1 MLVSNRFLDLG
12 TTCHTLS
19 PRGRSDRDVDSLLL
33 SLTNMMSPDCPP
45 LPSIDDPELL
55 LQVYTHQSIQS
66 DEQEF
71 VENIGDNDRLEDLG
85 AKALEL
91 AITQRLFDKKP
102 LISAIEIAVS
112 DTSPAEEA
120 NKSYFIPGIEKKFVI
135 GKQPSRSGNC
145 LLDEKEFEVQSIQ
158 TRRDKDP
165 SSKGSAHQTI

>member
-1 MLVSNRFLDLG
+1 
-12 TTCHTLS
+12 
-19 PRGRSDRDVDSLLL
+19 
-33 SLTNMMSPDCPP
+33 MSPDCPP

-112 DTSPAEEA
+112 DT
-120 NKSYFIPGIEKKFVI
+120 FTCF
-135 GKQPSRSGNC
+135 SG
-145 LLDEKEFEVQSIQ
+145 
-158 TRRDKDP
+158 
-165 SSKGSAHQTI
+165 